1 MKTIKTETNARGE
14 QVVSGRIF
22 HKQLG
27 VNTRFDNWILRK
39 IKTYGFVE
47 NVDFV
52 RLSKNGQTVNGGL
65 REVLDDYILT
75 LDMAK
80 ELAMI
85 TNTEKGRKIRRYF
98 IKVEKEYNEK
108 LRLGCTENRSS
119 LGDIFKKNNEIA
131 RVLVA
136 NGVSRRTV
144 MKAVL
149 AKTQAESGEDLTPFL
164 SILDEMPDRLTSE
177 QAILNSKE
185 QWNNG

>member
-1 MKTIKTETNARGE
+1 MELIKIETNARDE
-14 QVVSGRIF
+14 QIVSARELY
-22 HKQLG
+22 KALG
-27 VNTRFDNWILRK
+27 VRKRFSDWWKQNSRYL
-39 IKTYGFVE
+39 VE
-47 NVDFV
+47 NEDFTGV
-52 RLSKNGQTVNGGL
+52 PGGTPVKGGNGSVQYL
-65 REVLDDYILT
+65 QDYVVT
-75 LDMAK
+75 ADNAK
-80 ELAMI
+80 HLAMQSQ
-85 TNTEKGRKIRRYF
+85 TKKSREIRDYF
-98 IKVEKEYNEK
+98 IRVEKEYNEK
-108 LRLGCTENRSS
+108 LRLGCTGNRPS

-149 AKTQAESGEDLTPFL
+149 AKTQADSGEDLTPFL

>member
-1 MKTIKTETNARGE
+1 MELIKIETNARDE
-14 QVVSGRIF
+14 QIVSARELY
-22 HKQLG
+22 KALG
-27 VNTRFDNWILRK
+27 VRKRFSDWWKQNSKYLVEHEDFEGVLVSTPYNPKFPNKVQQLQDYAVTADN
-39 IKTYGFVE
+39 
-47 NVDFV
+47 
-52 RLSKNGQTVNGGL
+52 
-65 REVLDDYILT
+65 
-75 LDMAK
+75 AK
-80 ELAMI
+80 HLAMQSQ
-85 TNTEKGRKIRRYF
+85 TKKSREIRDYF

-108 LRLGCTENRSS
+108 LRLGCTENRPS

-149 AKTQAESGEDLTPFL
+149 AKTQADSGEDLTPFL